1 MSLTLVNGGKPRRL
15 SGPEIQ
21 ALVAERVAA
30 RKQRYAEE
38 AERRAS
44 ERNYSERL
52 AFYGVPKRGRWVTV
66 ACLGA
71 LGVATGLAWLVTTEA
86 LAALGLT
93 LSLSLM
99 GVATYLSTRGE

>member
-44 ERNYSERL
+44 ERNYAERL
-52 AFYGVPKRGRWVTV
+52 AFYGQKRGGWVTV